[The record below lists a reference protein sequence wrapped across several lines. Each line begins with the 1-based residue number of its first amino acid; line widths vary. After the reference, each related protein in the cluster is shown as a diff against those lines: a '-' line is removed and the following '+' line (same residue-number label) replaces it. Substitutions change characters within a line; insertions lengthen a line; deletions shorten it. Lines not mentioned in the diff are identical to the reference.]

1 MGRRPGPGHRLSS
14 NSFDVRFW
22 KIETRKDRRT
32 PYRVRWIVD
41 GQQFSDSF
49 LTIALA
55 ESYRAKLITAARN
68 GEGLDTETG
77 LPGSMMRKLRDVSFL
92 DHALDFTASA
102 WPSVSAKSRGSII
115 ETLSRVVPVA
125 VRDLP
130 AAPDKDLLRAA
141 LRKDLNRASTSAP

>member
-49 LTIALA
+49 LTVALA
-55 ESYRAKLITAARN
+55 ESYRARLITAARN

-102 WPSVSAKSRGSII
+102 
-115 ETLSRVVPVA
+115 
-125 VRDLP
+125 
-130 AAPDKDLLRAA
+130 
-141 LRKDLNRASTSAP
+141 